1 MAKQL
6 NIAFTADKNGTPI
19 AYKWS
24 VGAMR
29 WIKMSM
35 DDAKLMVATGAA
47 RQVKY
52 SK

>member
-6 NIAFTADKNGTPI
+6 NIAF
-19 AYKWS
+19 
-24 VGAMR
+24 
-29 WIKMSM
+29 M